1 MYYIIVI
8 RRIIMATV
16 DLNNVDVDL
25 DDIAFESHEIV
36 DLMRMWLDSG
46 EVDIDDVYDGDIS
59 ALHRIIDKTTS
70 DTIEYVAEKYLDEL
84 NDYLSDVGDSS
95 IDRSY
100 KVLSEAFNLTEVQVR
115 LALHFATKIVNGE

>member
-25 DDIAFESHEIV
+25 DDISFESHEIV

-84 NDYLSDVGDSS
+84 NDYLSDSS
-95 IDRSY
+95 VDKSY

>member
-1 MYYIIVI
+1 MPTI
-8 RRIIMATV
+8 

-25 DDIAFESHEIV
+25 DDISFESHEIV

-84 NDYLSDVGDSS
+84 NDYLSDSS
-95 IDRSY
+95 VDKSY

>member
-1 MYYIIVI
+1 MPTI
-8 RRIIMATV
+8 